1 MVPLLYTPI
10 QDLNSRYGRSSE
22 LRTSIVRSTEATRH
36 HESHPIRLEG
46 RPAEQISDLP
56 MSRITYIG
64 TLYELG
70 QLSVRRRLPETTA
83 WVVGGV
89 AHRLNGSVA
98 EVHQLPPQT
107 VLGEHRTQR

>member
-1 MVPLLYTPI
+1 
-10 QDLNSRYGRSSE
+10 
-22 LRTSIVRSTEATRH
+22 
-36 HESHPIRLEG
+36 
-46 RPAEQISDLP
+46 

-107 VLGEHRTQR
+107 VLGEHRTQRRLGTAGLNKASEVLLHDLGDRNIRYRQSIERRA